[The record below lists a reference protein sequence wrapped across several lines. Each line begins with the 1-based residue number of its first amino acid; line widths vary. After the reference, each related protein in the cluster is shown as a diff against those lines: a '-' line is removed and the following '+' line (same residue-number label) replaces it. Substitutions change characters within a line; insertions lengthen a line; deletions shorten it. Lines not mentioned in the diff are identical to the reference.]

1 MALGEGNAQPY
12 PSSAEVM
19 SQLDAGLDIIIE
31 FFYAFKGTQKFP
43 KGKWLINITEL
54 IKDIASFVVDLA
66 LCEILL

>member
-19 SQLDAGLDIIIE
+19 SRLDAGLDIIIE

-43 KGKWLINITEL
+43 KGK
-54 IKDIASFVVDLA
+54 
-66 LCEILL
+66 